1 MVTCPNMLPS
11 KNGIS
16 SELSPSE
23 IILGYPNLDYNK
35 FKITLGAYAEVYIG
49 TINRTKKRAL
59 VVIALRPE
67 NR

>member
-1 MVTCPNMLPS
+1 MVSCLNMSPY

-23 IILGYPNLDYNK
+23 IILGYPNPDYNK
-35 FKITLGAYAEVYIG
+35 FKIKLGAYAEVYIG
-49 TINRTKKRAL
+49 TTNRTKKRAL

-67 NR
+67 NG